1 MRMSSSM
8 RWRNGLIPWLEW
20 VMALLLLRNEAACLV
35 PNMETEPVSS
45 HLPPELNRSPLPRE
59 RFRPS
64 WILGCHARIGQTLRS
79 DLFTEFTLRTL
90 AHVGM
95 KRPIAVVRLR
105 VTNLAAL

>member
-20 VMALLLLRNEAACLV
+20 VMALLLLRNEADCLV

-59 RFRPS
+59 RFRPP
-64 WILGCHARIGQTLRS
+64 GQTGRSCPPGYGDSGYVRVRAAWLVAFDASQTKPTHPSGTPALRIPS
-79 DLFTEFTLRTL
+79 
-90 AHVGM
+90 
-95 KRPIAVVRLR
+95 
-105 VTNLAAL
+105 